1 MRSVA
6 IAALAVI
13 ALAPAAQGQTK
24 VGDFNYVDRSDVGQ
38 VVVYTNA
45 SNRSG
50 YLAWA
55 CVRGTLRLYLSPGR
69 SLGDHYSED
78 VQFRLDGEDSAEAY
92 EWDLTNDGR
101 GAYAP
106 SDLLPALTASARVSE
121 TVVLEL
127 SGKQTYKFRLKG
139 LGQALEM
146 LPCTL
151 DPPEP
156 AVSLRDE

>member
-13 ALAPAAQGQTK
+13 ALAPAAQSQTK
-24 VGDFNYVDRSDVGQ
+24 VGEFHYVDRSDVEQ

-45 SNRSG
+45 INRSG

-69 SLGDHYSED
+69 SLGDDYSTDVRFHLDDED
-78 VQFRLDGEDSAEAY
+78 AAESY
-92 EWDLTNDGR
+92 EWALTHDGR

-106 SDLLPALTASARVSE
+106 QDALPALTASARVSQ

-127 SGKQTYKFRLKG
+127 TGKQTYKFRLKG
-139 LGQALEM
+139 LSQALEM

-151 DPPEP
+151 DPPEA